1 MSFNDLNIREYI
13 EKLASKEPVPGGGG
27 ASAVCGAL
35 GAALASMVCN
45 LTIGKKKFA
54 EYEGELTAI
63 LNDAQRLS
71 AELLRLSD
79 EDARVF
85 EPLAKAY
92 SLPKNTPEEIE
103 HRDKVMEQVLLEAA
117 EVPLNIMRVIAEVIK
132 LHHRLK
138 DISSMLAISDVGCGI
153 IMAKSALYAAS
164 LNVFINTKAMKNKE
178 TADKLNAET
187 DALLREYSSMADE
200 AFEFVNN
207 KLR

>member
-1 MSFNDLNIREYI
+1 MSFSDLNIREYI

-71 AELLRLSD
+71 AELLHLSD

-178 TADKLNAET
+178 TAEKLNAET

>member
-1 MSFNDLNIREYI
+1 
-13 EKLASKEPVPGGGG
+13 
-27 ASAVCGAL
+27 
-35 GAALASMVCN
+35 
-45 LTIGKKKFA
+45 
-54 EYEGELTAI
+54 
-63 LNDAQRLS
+63 
-71 AELLRLSD
+71 
-79 EDARVF
+79 VF

-178 TADKLNAET
+178 TAEKLNAET

>member
-71 AELLRLSD
+71 AELLHLSD
-79 EDARVF
+79 EDARVRAIGKGVF
-85 EPLAKAY
+85 ASKT
-92 SLPKNTPEEIE
+92 LPRNE

-153 IMAKSALYAAS
+153 IMAKAHCMRR
-164 LNVFINTKAMKNKE
+164 V
-178 TADKLNAET
+178 
-187 DALLREYSSMADE
+187 
-200 AFEFVNN
+200 
-207 KLR
+207 